1 MSINK
6 VIYGNQTLIDI
17 TDTDA
22 TATTVQ
28 SGKKFYNA
36 AGNLVVGTGS
46 ALGHETELLANGG
59 TAHYINGIDLGSDT
73 VDAAHLAT
81 GYTAHDSTGTAIVGT
96 MSGGAAL
103 KMGVIRPDA
112 ELINTW
118 SYDKLWVE
126 DDLGTIPAYTTTS
139 TTLQASVELT
149 PTVSLELD
157 DYRYFILCRY
167 LTIPIYNTETAEK
180 GRQDYSVF
188 SGLYE
193 IVEVPGDTFSSFS
206 GVKYY
211 PRGTSVLSAGQVYRY
226 IYWTSA
232 TGLSVYASSSY
243 GINQTAQTPLLP
255 AFTSATPT
263 LTIKSPNFIIRGSTT
278 YFTESVWGKITD
290 IRRQYVIELYRISKA
305 NDTLNGWGLY
315 SQLLHVR
322 DCVLTSN
329 HKLT

>member
-1 MSINK
+1 MPDFPQNEYINK

-157 DYRYFILCRY
+157 DYRYFILC
-167 LTIPIYNTETAEK
+167 
-180 GRQDYSVF
+180 
-188 SGLYE
+188 
-193 IVEVPGDTFSSFS
+193 
-206 GVKYY
+206 
-211 PRGTSVLSAGQVYRY
+211 
-226 IYWTSA
+226 
-232 TGLSVYASSSY
+232 
-243 GINQTAQTPLLP
+243 
-255 AFTSATPT
+255 
-263 LTIKSPNFIIRGSTT
+263 KS
-278 YFTESVWGKITD
+278 
-290 IRRQYVIELYRISKA
+290 
-305 NDTLNGWGLY
+305 
-315 SQLLHVR
+315 
-322 DCVLTSN
+322 
-329 HKLT
+329 